1 MDKWEKEIQELR
13 LLGASNE
20 KANAGYLLQNVPDQS
35 WRTCEICGAP
45 AMNIAEEQAIEVNN
59 GTGIATAASTAPM
72 VFSDTRS
79 YCHGRRVMNFLLGC
93 MVFAFII
100 SWFFHFKILP

>member
-35 WRTCEICGAP
+35 WR
-45 AMNIAEEQAIEVNN
+45 
-59 GTGIATAASTAPM
+59 
-72 VFSDTRS
+72 
-79 YCHGRRVMNFLLGC
+79 
-93 MVFAFII
+93 
-100 SWFFHFKILP
+100 